1 MTYFLETTQDFE
13 AKSGK
18 EKENVVKRIHN
29 HFGFILVLNEVKSVP
44 METLRKPVFDLAAK
58 TPVARGLRK
67 ARVLLGSC
75 CFRCVPSTGS
85 TQHLSRND
93 TADGK
98 TVSHTP

>member
-1 MTYFLETTQDFE
+1 M
-13 AKSGK
+13 
-18 EKENVVKRIHN
+18 VKRIQN
-29 HFGFILVLNEVKSVP
+29 HFGFILVLNKVKSVP

-67 ARVLLGSC
+67 VRVLLGSC
-75 CFRCVPSTGS
+75 CFRYVPSTRS

-98 TVSHTP
+98 TVSETP